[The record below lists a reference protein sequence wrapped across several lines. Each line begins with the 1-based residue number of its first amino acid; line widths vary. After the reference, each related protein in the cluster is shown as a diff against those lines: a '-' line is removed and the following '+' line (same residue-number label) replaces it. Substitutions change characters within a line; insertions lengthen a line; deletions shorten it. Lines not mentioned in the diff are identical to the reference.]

1 MAKKHVERMRRTL
14 DVQRRL
20 SGSTTVSCA
29 QETINGGT
37 VKMIQRKINIG
48 LTNPDGD
55 TVKTR
60 QNSEYEINN
69 ETMKLKLWLV

>member
-1 MAKKHVERMRRTL
+1 M
-14 DVQRRL
+14 
-20 SGSTTVSCA
+20 
-29 QETINGGT
+29 IP
-37 VKMIQRKINIG
+37 VKLKINIG

-55 TVKTR
+55 TVETW